1 MILRPYQQQAVD
13 AVIAS
18 IDSSPILVAPTGSGK
33 TVMACEIIR
42 RLDRRVLF
50 VAHRRELIAQARD
63 RLAAHG
69 VPAGVIMA
77 GAVPTPGNVQVASV
91 QTLARRFVPDT
102 DLVIID
108 ECHHAAAN
116 GYAFALSLPRI
127 GLTATPFRLDG
138 KPLKGMFG
146 SIIVAA
152 HTDELIESGVLVRP
166 KFFAPDSPDLG
177 GVKIRHG
184 DYILSQLADAMA
196 KKELVGSMIGH
207 WRRLADGRR
216 TVAFGVDVKH
226 ATMIAEQF
234 REAGV
239 ASAVVSGET
248 PKAERDASLAALR
261 SGDITVIANCM
272 VLTEGWDLPA
282 LECLIIARPTKSLGL
297 HLQMIGRVMRIADG
311 KPGAVVI
318 DHAGNLLEFG
328 DPTERIPYSLT
339 EKIEKPREADPDL
352 GLKRCPQCYA
362 LVPGGSGS
370 CPECGYLFPSR
381 TIDERDGE
389 LIEIFGARSQKPLA
403 YRLAYWQDLR
413 RTWRGEQLP
422 RRLKIYHTEFGRW
435 PCPDNPMSDFV
446 EPSQGL
452 KDLVWRVLD
461 AEAQE
466 KRINGNVKGWM
477 QHRYRDVFGVWY
489 RRPRSEPS
497 A

>member
-146 SIIVAA
+146 EIVVAA
-152 HTDELIESGVLVRP
+152 YTDELIESGVLVRP
-166 KFFAPDSPDLG
+166 KFFAPDSPDRGKL
-177 GVKIRHG
+177 KTKRG
-184 DYILSQLADAMA
+184 DFVSSELSATMA
-196 KKELVGSMIGH
+196 KIELVGSMIGH
-207 WRRLADGRR
+207 WKRLAEGRR
-216 TVAFGVDVKH
+216 TVAFAVDVDH
-226 ATMIAEQF
+226 ARMIAEQF
-234 REAGV
+234 KDAGV
-239 ASAVVSGET
+239 ASAVISAET
-248 PKAERDASLAALR
+248 PKSERDESLAALR
-261 SGDITVIANCM
+261 SGEITVIANCM

-282 LECLIIARPTKSLGL
+282 LECIIIARPTQSLGL

-328 DPTERIPYSLT
+328 DPTARIEYSLT
-339 EKIEKPREADPDL
+339 ESIDKPSESDPDF
-352 GLKRCPQCYA
+352 GLKRCPNCYA
-362 LVPGGSGS
+362 LIPGGSGT
-370 CPECGYLFPSR
+370 CPECGYVFPSR
-381 TIDERDGE
+381 TIEETSGE
-389 LIEIFGARSQKPLA
+389 LTEVFAPKKPTTLA
-403 YRLAYWQDLR
+403 YRMAFWEDLR
-413 RTWRGEQLP
+413 NRWNASNLIG
-422 RRLKIYHTEFGRW
+422 RLKIYSTEFGRW
-435 PCPDNPMSDFV
+435 PCPTDRQNDFAK
-446 EPSQGL
+446 PSREL
-452 KDLVWRVLD
+452 KDLAWRTLKH
-461 AEAQE
+461 EADDR
-466 KRINGNVKGWM
+466 RINGNVKGWM
-477 QHRYRDVFGVWY
+477 QHRYRELFGVWY
-489 RRPRSEPS
+489 REEPS